1 LPIDRG
7 TLIRRRTTLRGP
19 LIIGDHCDIGPNTY
33 IGPYTSIGD
42 HTTIRNTEIENTI
55 IMESAHIDC
64 GRRITDSLIGRNVKI
79 LSHEKKIPKGHR
91 LILGDMATVTL

>member
-1 LPIDRG
+1 MPIDRG

-33 IGPYTSIGD
+33 IGD

-55 IMESAHIDC
+55 IMEGTHIDC
-64 GRRITDSLIGRNVKI
+64 DRRITDSLIGRNVTI
-79 LSHEKKIPKGHR
+79 FSTEHNMPRGHR
-91 LILGDMATVTL
+91 LILGDMSTVTL